1 MVNQSKRLIQSDV
14 EHLVE
19 VVILVELVTRWRQ
32 SQIGEERRTIGIP
45 RNIVDQNVMQEA
57 NAKMVV
63 IVGKV
68 SEYRL
73 MVKLQNFV

>member
-32 SQIGEERRTIGIP
+32 SQIGEERRTIGIQ
-45 RNIVDQNVMQEA
+45 RNIVDQNVMQEP

-73 MVKLQNFV
+73 MVKLQNSV